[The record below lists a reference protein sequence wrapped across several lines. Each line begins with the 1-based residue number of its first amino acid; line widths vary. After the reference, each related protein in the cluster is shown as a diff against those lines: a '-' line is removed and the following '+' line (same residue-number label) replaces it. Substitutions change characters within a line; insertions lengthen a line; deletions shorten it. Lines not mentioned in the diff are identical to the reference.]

1 MPPGLNTGDSAWV
14 LVSTA
19 MVLLMTPGLAFF
31 YGGMV
36 RARNV
41 LSMLFMS
48 FVSIALVTI
57 LWFGYGY
64 GLVFGPDVGGAGLIG
79 FGDLRFSDIAPDMLH
94 GRVPT
99 FAFALF
105 QLTFAII
112 TVALISGSVAG
123 RTRLGPWILFSVVWV
138 TLVYFPIAHWVFD
151 QAGWINRWGVLDF
164 AGGLVVE
171 LNSGMAGLALAV
183 ALGPGV
189 RFRRKE
195 PPEPSNIPFVMLG
208 LGLLWFGWFG
218 FNAGSAM
225 ADGRVAVNAFL
236 NTMVAGAAGMLAW
249 LVIEWVR
256 YRRFTRLG
264 SATGALAGLVAITPS
279 CAYVNVEGALVIGVV
294 AAVVVSFAVTWKLVL
309 GYDDTLDVVG
319 VHGAG
324 GVVGTVLIG
333 LFATGATASTTRG
346 LLYGGSIGLLLK
358 QIAAVIVV
366 ALYSFVVTYLI
377 GKVVDRLFRMRE
389 TEAEQLAGSDT
400 QFRAES

>member
-14 LVSTA
+14 LVSAA

-36 RARNV
+36 RAQNV

-64 GLVFGPDVGGAGLIG
+64 GLVFGPDVGGAGVIG
-79 FGDLRFSDIAPDMLH
+79 FGDLRFADITPTMLH

-99 FAFALF
+99 YAFALF

-123 RTRLGPWILFSVVWV
+123 RTRLGPWIVFSIVWV

-151 QAGWINRWGVLDF
+151 RQGWISRWGVLDF

-171 LNSGMAGLALAV
+171 LNSGMAGLALAL

-195 PPEPSNIPFVMLG
+195 PPRPSNIPFVMLG

-225 ADGRVAVNAFL
+225 ADGSIAVNAFL
-236 NTMVAGAAGMLAW
+236 TTMIAGSAGMLTW
-249 LVIEWVR
+249 LVIEWFR
-256 YRRFTRLG
+256 YRHFTRLG

-279 CAYVNVEGALVIGVV
+279 CAYVNSEGALIIGIV

-324 GVVGTVLIG
+324 GIVGTALIG
-333 LFATGATASTTRG
+333 LLATGVGVSTTKG
-346 LLYGGSIGLLLK
+346 LFYGGSIQVLLK
-358 QIAAVIVV
+358 QIAAIIVV
-366 ALYSFVVTYLI
+366 ALYSFIVTYLI
-377 GKVVDRLFRMRE
+377 GRVVDRVCRMRE
-389 TEAEQLAGSDT
+389 TEAEQLAGTDAQLGT
-400 QFRAES
+400 ED

>member
-1 MPPGLNTGDSAWV
+1 MPSGLNTGDSAWV
-14 LVSTA
+14 LVSAA

-36 RARNV
+36 RAKNV

-79 FGDLRFSDIAPDMLH
+79 FGDLRFADIAPDMLR
-94 GRVPT
+94 GRIPT
-99 FAFALF
+99 YAFALF

-123 RTRLGPWILFSVVWV
+123 RTRLGPWIVFSVVWV

-151 QAGWINRWGVLDF
+151 PAGWINRWGVLDF

-171 LNSGMAGLALAV
+171 LNSGMAGLALAI
-183 ALGPGV
+183 ALGPGI
-189 RFRRKE
+189 RYRRKE
-195 PPEPSNIPFVMLG
+195 PPQPSNIPLVMLG

-236 NTMVAGAAGMLAW
+236 STMIAGAAGMMTW
-249 LVIEWVR
+249 LVIELVR
-256 YRRFTRLG
+256 YRHFTRLG
-264 SATGALAGLVAITPS
+264 SATGALAGLVAITPA
-279 CAYVNVEGALVIGVV
+279 CAFVNAEGALVVGIV
-294 AAVVVSFAVTWKLVL
+294 AAIVVSFAVTWKLVL

-324 GVVGTVLIG
+324 GVVGMVLIG
-333 LFATGATASTTRG
+333 LFATGAVSSPTKG
-346 LLYGGSIGLLLK
+346 LFYGGSIELLLK

-366 ALYSFVVTYLI
+366 AVYSFVVTYVI
-377 GKVVDRLFRMRE
+377 GKVVARLMRMRE
-389 TEAEQLAGSDT
+389 TEAEQLAGSDE
-400 QFRAES
+400 QFGTEG